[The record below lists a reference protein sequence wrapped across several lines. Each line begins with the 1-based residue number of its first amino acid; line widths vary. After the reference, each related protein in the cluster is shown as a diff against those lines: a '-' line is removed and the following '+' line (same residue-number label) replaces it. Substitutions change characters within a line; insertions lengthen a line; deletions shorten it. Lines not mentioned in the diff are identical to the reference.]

1 MSDSESDKRRDSL
14 YDEDVS
20 YDDIG
25 SERLSEIYDR
35 DSESTE
41 SVGRMGPPLSV
52 PPQEMKLRRE
62 KQELTKEIAGLRQE
76 IGYKDEMIDLLK
88 IHNATCK
95 KEKGE
100 LISKIDTLEKEIEYG
115 KDELIRK
122 IVKLEKEIESYGK
135 VMSKLQ
141 GAEGGTRRKR
151 FKRSRRK

>member
-41 SVGRMGPPLSV
+41 SVGRMGPPKSI
-52 PPQEMKLRRE
+52 PPEEMKLRRE
-62 KQELTKEIAGLRQE
+62 KQELTKEIAGLREE

-100 LISKIDTLEKEIEYG
+100 LTSKIDT
-115 KDELIRK
+115 
-122 IVKLEKEIESYGK
+122 LEKEIESYGK

>member
-41 SVGRMGPPLSV
+41 SVGRMGPPKSI
-52 PPQEMKLRRE
+52 PPEEMKLRRE
-62 KQELTKEIAGLRQE
+62 KQELTKEIAGLREE

-95 KEKGE
+95 KEK
-100 LISKIDTLEKEIEYG
+100 
-115 KDELIRK
+115 DELTSK

>member
-41 SVGRMGPPLSV
+41 SVGRMGPPKSI
-52 PPQEMKLRRE
+52 PPEELKLRRE

-100 LISKIDTLEKEIEYG
+100 LTSKIDT
-115 KDELIRK
+115 
-122 IVKLEKEIESYGK
+122 LEKEIESYGK

>member
-41 SVGRMGPPLSV
+41 SVGRMGPPKSI
-52 PPQEMKLRRE
+52 PPEELKLRRE

-100 LISKIDTLEKEIEYG
+100 LTSKIDT
-115 KDELIRK
+115 
-122 IVKLEKEIESYGK
+122 LEKEIESYGK

-141 GAEGGTRRKR
+141 GAKGGTRRKR